1 MPSLQSK
8 SNFSFTLR
16 KYPNQFQACSQSKS
30 LHLSIESI
38 LTSAKFAAKLKLYIS
53 LESILTSASLRLGCQ
68 INWCLSK
75 FIQNSL
81 YWRSQCKANV
91 EIRVS
96 RVQRRG
102 VHSQT
107 LDREQR
113 AGGVPY
119 MPTDYININSGTSIV
134 PVYGQESTLTW
145 PEYRRLLFVAPQ
157 LCILTTVLKVV

>member
-102 VHSQT
+102 VHSQSLESKGLAVFHT
-107 LDREQR
+107 WPL
-113 AGGVPY
+113 
-119 MPTDYININSGTSIV
+119 IISILIV
-134 PVYGQESTLTW
+134 VQVLYGQESTLTW